1 MKHYLTEELTFFRGA
16 SNKPYL
22 VWIPS
27 NGDGCMCCSHLT
39 TQMYDTYSD
48 LRVDDPDTDTPEED
62 LQALYREI
70 VRNGRSINKEGEEI
84 NKEDFIQLAK
94 IDYIYSN
101 Q

>member
-16 SNKPYL
+16 FNKPYL

-48 LRVDDPDTDTPEED
+48 LRVDYPDTDTPPRKTCKNFIERWF
-62 LQALYREI
+62 AM
-70 VRNGRSINKEGEEI
+70 EGSSTKQGKKLI
-84 NKEDFIQLAK
+84 KK
-94 IDYIYSN
+94 TSSN
-101 Q
+101 